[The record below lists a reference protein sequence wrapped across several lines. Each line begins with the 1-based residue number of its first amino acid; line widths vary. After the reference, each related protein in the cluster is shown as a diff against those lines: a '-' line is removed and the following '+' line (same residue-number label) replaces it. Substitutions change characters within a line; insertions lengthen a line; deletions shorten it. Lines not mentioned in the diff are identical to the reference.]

1 MTKEQFI
8 TAVEAKPQFIKWAK
22 SPVAVET
29 IGDIEKHHGIA
40 YITTP
45 DGTNTFNVW
54 FMVDTVTGEATW
66 QNADTLEPAKNATE
80 VKMNA
85 LKNYLKT
92 NFAGYFINRTD
103 LENNWA
109 EADVYTVS
117 GQDLAKSTV
126 LVFKQ
131 GTNPITHRK
140 VI

>member
-1 MTKEQFI
+1 MTKAQFI
-8 TAVEAKPQFIKWAK
+8 ASVEAKPQFIKWAK
-22 SPVAVET
+22 APVAAET

-54 FMVDTVTGEATW
+54 FMVDTATGEATW
-66 QNADTLEPAKNATE
+66 QSQDTIEPDKNVSDT
-80 VKMNA
+80 KQKA
-85 LKNYLKT
+85 LTGYLKAT
-92 NFAGYFINRTD
+92 FAGFFVNRVD
-103 LENNWA
+103 LDNNWA

-117 GQDLAKSTV
+117 GADLTKSTV

-140 VI
+140 IV